1 MVRKNQQKNNN
12 RRRKTIIILM
22 KKTKFN
28 PELLK
33 EELNRFKSINEYSFY
48 KEAKNDL
55 LLGNTSYLDEADED
69 PDAAGDAIANDL
81 GVTPPS
87 AGADEPQAGDD
98 LDFGGEAQAGGAE
111 PNPAN
116 AEDPAAA
123 PIPEPEMPTP
133 PAAPE
138 TTPEEDPAG
147 DEVELDI
154 TDLVDSTD
162 EAKSSANKANKNTQ
176 LLMKKLEDLE
186 SRIAKMDSVSGK
198 IEALEKEIIKRNPT
212 NVEKLEM
219 QSLRSGPYTQNLTD
233 YWADKHGAYDV
244 MGNDKKQEYVLD
256 KETIDSDYS
265 EGDIKQSFAV
275 RPEDYEEEDI

>member
-1 MVRKNQQKNNN
+1 
-12 RRRKTIIILM
+12 M

-28 PELLK
+28 PQLLK
-33 EELNRFKSINEYSFY
+33 EELNRFKLINEYSFY
-48 KEAKNDL
+48 KETQAEDDDL
-55 LLGNTSYLDEADED
+55 LLGGLDEADEE
-69 PDAAGDAIANDL
+69 PEGADAIANDL
-81 GVTPPS
+81 GVTPPD
-87 AGADEPQAGDD
+87 AAAPDMDFGGEPQAGD
-98 LDFGGEAQAGGAE
+98 AAPAE

-123 PIPEPEMPTP
+123 PAAEV
-133 PAAPE
+133 APE
-138 TTPEEDPAG
+138 APMAPIEGPAEEPAG
-147 DEVELDI
+147 DEVELDV

-162 EAKSSANKANKNTQ
+162 EAKSAADKASQNTK

-186 SRIAKMDSVSGK
+186 SRIASMDAVSGK

-219 QSLRSGPYTQNLTD
+219 QSLHSGPYTQKLTD

-244 MGNDKKQEYVLD
+244 MGNDKKEEYILD
-256 KETIDSDYS
+256 KDTIDSDYS

-275 RPEDYEEEDI
+275 KPEDYDEEDI

>member
-1 MVRKNQQKNNN
+1 
-12 RRRKTIIILM
+12 M

-33 EELNRFKSINEYSFY
+33 EELNRFKLINEYSFY
-48 KEAKNDL
+48 KEAQSDKDDETEL
-55 LLGNTSYLDEADED
+55 LFGNSSYLDEADEE
-69 PDAAGDAIANDL
+69 PEGADAIANDL

-87 AGADEPQAGDD
+87 ADGAEPTDPMADPMAG
-98 LDFGGEAQAGGAE
+98 E

-116 AEDPAAA
+116 AE
-123 PIPEPEMPTP
+123 E

-138 TTPEEDPAG
+138 AAIEPTPAMPPAEPIEEPVG
-147 DEVELDI
+147 DEVELDV

-162 EAKSSANKANKNTQ
+162 EAKSAADKASQNTQ

-186 SRIAKMDSVSGK
+186 SRIASMDAVSGK
-198 IEALEKEIIKRNPT
+198 IEALEKEIVKRNPT

-219 QSLRSGPYTQNLTD
+219 QSLHSGPYTQKLSD

-244 MGNDKKQEYVLD
+244 MGNDKPKEYVLD
-256 KETIDSDYS
+256 KDTVDSDYS
-265 EGDIKQSFAV
+265 ETDIKQSFAV
-275 RPEDYEEEDI
+275 KPDEYEEEDI